1 MIKMEKTKKQLCIS
15 LDKKLYE
22 LIKKNFSNR
31 SKYIEWLIYQ
41 DIKKNSNDDNIRNII
56 I

>member
-1 MIKMEKTKKQLCIS
+1 MEKTKKQICIS
-15 LDKKLYE
+15 LDKSLSDIIERK
-22 LIKKNFSNR
+22 IQNR

-41 DIKKNSNDDNIRNII
+41 DMLKNNNENVKNII

>member
-1 MIKMEKTKKQLCIS
+1 MEKTKKSLCIS
-15 LDKKLYE
+15 IDRKLWI
-22 LIKKNFSNR
+22 LIEKNFDNY

-41 DIKKNSNDDNIRNII
+41 DMIKNEADDINKII